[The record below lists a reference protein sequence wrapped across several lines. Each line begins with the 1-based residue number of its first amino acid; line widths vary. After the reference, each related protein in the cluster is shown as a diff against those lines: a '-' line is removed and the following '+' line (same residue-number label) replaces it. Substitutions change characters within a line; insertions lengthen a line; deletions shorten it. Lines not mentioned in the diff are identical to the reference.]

1 MAKRV
6 QDMKP
11 PRSDDVK
18 VWIRKN
24 VSEQKQRHRAIA
36 KEMDELAPKR
46 ARWYKQFLRN
56 VSTTGFNVTGDV
68 KRVIKKSELPTQPKR
83 KDRVV
88 W

>member
-6 QDMKP
+6 QDTKP
-11 PRSDDVK
+11 SRSGDVK
-18 VWIRKN
+18 AWIRKN
-24 VSEQKQRHRAIA
+24 VSEQKKRHRAIA
-36 KEMDELAPKR
+36 REMDERAPKR
-46 ARWYKQFLRN
+46 AKWYKQFLTT
-56 VSTTGFNVTGDV
+56 VSTTGFNVNGDI